1 MYDNSETHLYFD
13 PHSIQVGGV
22 VLNDP
27 STVATAALDFQLEQK
42 FDDAP
47 LVPEVI
53 VIDDEPS
60 PVQSGPLDY
69 EPQHQQEQN
78 SHLYQEMQ
86 GMQEQNSHY
95 YHQQEQYYQQQPTE
109 LQHLSS
115 GGGVLA
121 SPSTILPNF
130 SFDIF
135 GETSN
140 HNEVIQGGENGQG
153 SANTS
158 YEHAMSLDLNNFH
171 SESPI
176 FRELFEPPQNYGVSS
191 SMFGGEMDE
200 TARGVYQQQQN
211 EADNNGMRQFE
222 NLVSDFKRDM
232 NINTHGV
239 GGRTRTNGLGVA
251 GSHGNKHTTRVEKI
265 KREYLS
271 GQYKALSLLVPNP
284 SKPDRAS
291 VLASTIDY
299 INELKGTV
307 DYLKILV
314 DKKRNNGDMEN
325 SAAMPASST
334 NIDRDRSSLNGQ
346 VRSSWSQRKSKDTE
360 VDVRIIDT
368 DVTIQLIIQRAKM
381 INLLSISRILDELQ
395 LDLLHVSSG
404 CIGDY
409 HSFWFNTKILEGSS
423 LYASAIAKKLIEG
436 VEKNYAA
443 SITESNC

>member
-1 MYDNSETHLYFD
+1 MYDSETHYFD

-22 VLNDP
+22 LNDP
-27 STVATAALDFQLEQK
+27 STVATASLDFHQLEQK
-42 FDDAP
+42 CENAH

-60 PVQSGPLDY
+60 PVRSGPLDY
-69 EPQHQQEQN
+69 EPQHQQQEQN
-78 SHLYQEMQ
+78 SHLYQE
-86 GMQEQNSHY
+86 MQEQNSHY
-95 YHQQEQYYQQQPTE
+95 YHQQEQYYQQQPIE
-109 LQHLSS
+109 LQHLASS
-115 GGGVLA
+115 
-121 SPSTILPNF
+121 STILPNF

-140 HNEVIQGGENGQG
+140 NNEVIQGGDNGQG

-171 SESPI
+171 SQSPI
-176 FRELFEPPQNYGVSS
+176 FRELFEPPQNYGVGS

-200 TARGVYQQQQN
+200 PRGVYQQQN

-222 NLVSDFKRDM
+222 NLVSDFKREM
-232 NINTHGV
+232 NINTQA

-314 DKKRNNGDMEN
+314 DKKRNARKRKLNIENNGNMEN
-325 SAAMPASST
+325 SSTMPASST
-334 NIDRDRSSLNGQ
+334 NIDRDQSSLNGQ

-381 INLLSISRILDELQ
+381 INLLSVSRILDELQ